1 MTGLGLPLLYAVAT
15 LGGVFAEPGTQMRTP
30 VPAQASASAD
40 VLPLL
45 AGEDAAATP
54 PLVWQGVTSIG
65 VQCLVQSEARGHEA
79 ALSAALCERV
89 RRIASRGAPA
99 PLRVIQLGDPALISP
114 GTASILVHG
123 SVQSEGRGELL
134 AFTMRPFRASAEQT
148 AVLFGAAPRVAP
160 LGSADAAT
168 PALDAA
174 LAAALSETLPW
185 QQRPQGPRPIARRP

>member
-15 LGGVFAEPGTQMRTP
+15 LGGVFVGSDSQGRIP
-30 VPAQASASAD
+30 VPAQASPSAE
-40 VLPLL
+40 VSPLL
-45 AGEDAAATP
+45 AGERAAATP
-54 PLVWQGVTSIG
+54 PLIWQGVTSIG

-89 RRIASRGAPA
+89 RQIASRGAPA
-99 PLRVIQLGDPALISP
+99 PLRVLQLGDPALIAP

-123 SVQSEGRGELL
+123 AVQSQGRGENL
-134 AFTMRPFRASAEQT
+134 AFTLRPFRASAEQT

-160 LGSADAAT
+160 LGSAGAAT
-168 PALDAA
+168 LDAA

-185 QQRPQGPRPIARRP
+185 QQRPQGPRPITRRP

>member
-1 MTGLGLPLLYAVAT
+1 MGGLGLPLFYAVAT
-15 LGGVFAEPGTQMRTP
+15 LGGAIAEPGTRVPTP
-30 VPAQASASAD
+30 VPAESSSSAEVSS
-40 VLPLL
+40 LL

-54 PLVWQGVTSIG
+54 PLIWQGVTSIG

-79 ALSAALCERV
+79 ALGAALCERV

-99 PLRVIQLGDPALISP
+99 PLRVIQLGDPALIAP

-123 SVQSEGRGELL
+123 SIQGSGRGQLL

-160 LGSADAAT
+160 LGSAGAAT
-168 PALDAA
+168 PALDEA

-185 QQRPQGPRPIARRP
+185 QQRPQRPRPIARRP